1 MRMKNDILYEESQY
15 LGYNRLSFL
24 RRMVLALFCFLSYY
38 LSGNSVDGKGSGS
51 LLFFLGV
58 AIIGVSAILV
68 FILHYRT
75 IVENGSLILDG
86 LWTARKV
93 KIDLSSIKDVS
104 KVKYSRFFFNRAVYN
119 LHLKGAIHFYTR
131 GNECIQ
137 LTDKDGLKYLIGSQ
151 KPAELLRV
159 LNEQIKK

>member
-1 MRMKNDILYEESQY
+1 MNMKSDIIFEESQY

-38 LSGNSVDGKGSGS
+38 WSGQSIDTEGSGS

-58 AIIGVSAILV
+58 SIIIISAILV

-93 KIDLSSIKDVS
+93 KIDLSSIKEIS

-119 LHLKGAIHFYTR
+119 LHLRGAIHFYTR
-131 GNECIQ
+131 GKECVQ
-137 LTDKDGLKYLIGSQ
+137 LTDKDGLKYLIGTQ
-151 KPAELLRV
+151 KPTELLRV
-159 LNEQIKK
+159 LKEQLTK

>member
-1 MRMKNDILYEESQY
+1 
-15 LGYNRLSFL
+15 
-24 RRMVLALFCFLSYY
+24 MVLALFCFLSYY
-38 LSGNSVDGKGSGS
+38 WSENSVESEGSGS

-58 AIIGVSAILV
+58 AIIFVSAILV
-68 FILHYRT
+68 FILHFRT
-75 IVENGSLILDG
+75 CVANGSLILDG

-93 KIDLSSIKDVS
+93 KIDLSSIKDVT

-119 LHLKGAIHFYTR
+119 LHLKGAVHFYTR

-151 KPAELLRV
+151 KPSELLRILKEQ
-159 LNEQIKK
+159 LNK

>member
-1 MRMKNDILYEESQY
+1 MESEILYEESQY

-38 LSGNSVDGKGSGS
+38 WSENSVESEGSGS

-58 AIIGVSAILV
+58 AIIFVSAILV
-68 FILHYRT
+68 FILHFRT
-75 IVENGSLILDG
+75 CVANGSLILDG

-93 KIDLSSIKDVS
+93 KIDLSSIKDVT

-119 LHLKGAIHFYTR
+119 LHLKGAVHFYTR

-151 KPAELLRV
+151 KPSELLRILKKQ
-159 LNEQIKK
+159 LNK

>member
-1 MRMKNDILYEESQY
+1 MSMESDVLYEESQY

-38 LSGNSVDGKGSGS
+38 WSGNSVDGEESGS

-75 IVENGSLILDG
+75 RVENGSLILDG

-93 KIDLSSIKDVS
+93 KIDLLSIKDVS

-131 GNECIQ
+131 GKECIQ

-151 KPAELLRV
+151 KPAELLRA
-159 LNEQIKK
+159 LNEKTKK

>member
-1 MRMKNDILYEESQY
+1 MRMGNDILYEESQY

-38 LSGNSVDGKGSGS
+38 WSGNSVDGEGSGS

-58 AIIGVSAILV
+58 AIIVVSAILV

-93 KIDLSSIKDVS
+93 KIDLSSIKDVKS
-104 KVKYSRFFFNRAVYN
+104 KLPNTISKEDIKLSKGFTKFGTLYINVK
-119 LHLKGAIHFYTR
+119 
-131 GNECIQ
+131 
-137 LTDKDGLKYLIGSQ
+137 KD
-151 KPAELLRV
+151 
-159 LNEQIKK
+159 

>member
-1 MRMKNDILYEESQY
+1 MGSNILYEESQY

-38 LSGNSVDGKGSGS
+38 WSGNSADAVGSGS

-58 AIIGVSAILV
+58 AIIVVSAILV

-75 IVENGSLILDG
+75 RVDNTSLILDG

-119 LHLKGAIHFYTR
+119 LSLIH
-131 GNECIQ
+131 I
-137 LTDKDGLKYLIGSQ
+137 
-151 KPAELLRV
+151 
-159 LNEQIKK
+159 

>member
-1 MRMKNDILYEESQY
+1 MESEILYEESQY

-38 LSGNSVDGKGSGS
+38 WSENSVDAEGSGS

-58 AIIGVSAILV
+58 AIILVSAILV
-68 FILHYRT
+68 FILHFRT
-75 IVENGSLILDG
+75 QVSNGSLILDG

-93 KIDLSSIKDVS
+93 KIDLHSIKDVT

-119 LHLKGAIHFYTR
+119 LHLKGAVHFYTR
-131 GNECIQ
+131 GNECVQ

-151 KPAELLRV
+151 KPSELLRV
-159 LNEQIKK
+159 LNEQLKK

>member
-1 MRMKNDILYEESQY
+1 MESEILYEESQY

-38 LSGNSVDGKGSGS
+38 WSENSVESEGSGS

-58 AIIGVSAILV
+58 AIIFVSAILV
-68 FILHYRT
+68 FILHFRT
-75 IVENGSLILDG
+75 CVANGSLILDG

-93 KIDLSSIKDVS
+93 KIDLSSIKDVT
-104 KVKYSRFFFNRAVYN
+104 KVKYSRFFFNRAVYD
-119 LHLKGAIHFYTR
+119 LHLKGAVHFYTR

-151 KPAELLRV
+151 KPSELLRILKEQ
-159 LNEQIKK
+159 LNK

>member
-1 MRMKNDILYEESQY
+1 MENDILYEESQY

-38 LSGNSVDGKGSGS
+38 WSGDSVDAEGSGS

-75 IVENGSLILDG
+75 KVENGSLVLDG

-93 KIDLSSIKDVS
+93 KIDLSSIKGVS
-104 KVKYSRFFFNRAVYN
+104 KVKYSRFF
-119 LHLKGAIHFYTR
+119 
-131 GNECIQ
+131 
-137 LTDKDGLKYLIGSQ
+137 LIGQ
-151 KPAELLRV
+151 YITYTLK
-159 LNEQIKK
+159 EQSIFIQEVKSVYSLPIKMV

>member
-1 MRMKNDILYEESQY
+1 MEAKILFEESQY
-15 LGYNRLSFL
+15 LGYNRLSFI

-38 LSGNSVDGKGSGS
+38 WSEDTLDAVGSGN

-58 AIIGVSAILV
+58 AIILVSAILV
-68 FILHYRT
+68 FILHFRT
-75 IVENGSLILDG
+75 RIVNGSLILDG

-131 GNECIQ
+131 GKECIQ

-151 KPAELLRV
+151 KPSEFYRV

>member
-1 MRMKNDILYEESQY
+1 MESDILYEESQY

-38 LSGNSVDGKGSGS
+38 WSGQSIDAEGSGS

-58 AIIGVSAILV
+58 SIIIISAILV

-93 KIDLSSIKDVS
+93 KIDLSSIKEIS

-119 LHLKGAIHFYTR
+119 LHLRGAIHFYTR
-131 GNECIQ
+131 GKECIQ
-137 LTDKDGLKYLIGSQ
+137 LTDKDGLKYLIGTQ
-151 KPAELLRV
+151 KPTELLRV
-159 LNEQIKK
+159 LKEQLTK

>member
-1 MRMKNDILYEESQY
+1 MNMESDILYEESQY

-38 LSGNSVDGKGSGS
+38 WSGESVDAEGSGS

-75 IVENGSLILDG
+75 RVENGSLILDG

-131 GNECIQ
+131 GKECIQ

-151 KPAELLRV
+151 NPTELLRV

>member
-1 MRMKNDILYEESQY
+1 MNMKSDIIFEESQY

-38 LSGNSVDGKGSGS
+38 WSGQSIDAEGSGS

-58 AIIGVSAILV
+58 SIIIISAILV

-93 KIDLSSIKDVS
+93 KIDLSSIKEIS

-119 LHLKGAIHFYTR
+119 LHLRGAIHFYTR
-131 GNECIQ
+131 GKECIQ
-137 LTDKDGLKYLIGSQ
+137 LTDKDGLKYLIGTQ
-151 KPAELLRV
+151 KPTELLRV
-159 LNEQIKK
+159 LKEQLTK

>member
-1 MRMKNDILYEESQY
+1 MNMESDILYEESQY

-38 LSGNSVDGKGSGS
+38 WSGNSVDAEGSGS

-75 IVENGSLILDG
+75 RVKNGSLILDG
-86 LWTARKV
+86 L
-93 KIDLSSIKDVS
+93 
-104 KVKYSRFFFNRAVYN
+104 
-119 LHLKGAIHFYTR
+119 
-131 GNECIQ
+131 
-137 LTDKDGLKYLIGSQ
+137 DG
-151 KPAELLRV
+151 
-159 LNEQIKK
+159 

>member
-1 MRMKNDILYEESQY
+1 MESEILYEESQY

-38 LSGNSVDGKGSGS
+38 WSENSVESEGSGS

-58 AIIGVSAILV
+58 AIIFVSAILV
-68 FILHYRT
+68 FILHFRT
-75 IVENGSLILDG
+75 CVANGSLILDG

-93 KIDLSSIKDVS
+93 KIDLSSIKDVT

-119 LHLKGAIHFYTR
+119 LHLKGAVHFYTR
-131 GNECIQ
+131 GNECIE

-151 KPAELLRV
+151 KPSELLRILKEQ
-159 LNEQIKK
+159 LNK